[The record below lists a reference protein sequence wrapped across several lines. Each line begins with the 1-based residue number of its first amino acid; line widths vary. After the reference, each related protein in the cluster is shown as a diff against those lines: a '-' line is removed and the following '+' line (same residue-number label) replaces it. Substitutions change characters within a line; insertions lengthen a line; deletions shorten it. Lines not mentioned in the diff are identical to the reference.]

1 MKNYDLTVEELK
13 AKKITG
19 IKLPGSID
27 DFGFTVKDGN
37 KIEVP
42 IHGVQNG
49 TVELELLG
57 RADTI
62 EFVAEEKK
70 EEVATPSASKSG
82 STSTSNSVSTS
93 SSASSSTSVSTS
105 VSASASTNASTS
117 ASLSTSTST
126 STSESTSDK
135 STNSEEHEQP
145 IIETI

>member
-13 AKKITG
+13 EKKIVG

-70 EEVATPSASKSG
+70 EDKAETVPPVVPG
-82 STSTSNSVSTS
+82 NNEVSTS
-93 SSASSSTSVSTS
+93 ERPATT
-105 VSASASTNASTS
+105 
-117 ASLSTSTST
+117 
-126 STSESTSDK
+126 
-135 STNSEEHEQP
+135 
-145 IIETI
+145 ETTGETAHTETATETAANPGVTTEDTL

>member
-13 AKKITG
+13 AKKIIG

-70 EEVATPSASKSG
+70 EDKAETLADTVTPVAPAP
-82 STSTSNSVSTS
+82 
-93 SSASSSTSVSTS
+93 
-105 VSASASTNASTS
+105 NAE
-117 ASLSTSTST
+117 
-126 STSESTSDK
+126 STSEKPAT
-135 STNSEEHEQP
+135 TETTGETVHTETATETANPGVATTENSL
-145 IIETI
+145 

>member
-1 MKNYDLTVEELK
+1 MTNYDLTVEELK
-13 AKKITG
+13 EKKIIG

-70 EEVATPSASKSG
+70 EVATPN
-82 STSTSNSVSTS
+82 TSNTPVEPKPVAATESNTE
-93 SSASSSTSVSTS
+93 
-105 VSASASTNASTS
+105 
-117 ASLSTSTST
+117 
-126 STSESTSDK
+126 STSETHANPEP
-135 STNSEEHEQP
+135 TA
-145 IIETI
+145 ETATPETAHAETTVESL

>member
-1 MKNYDLTVEELK
+1 MTNYDLTVEELN

-57 RADTI
+57 RSDTI

-70 EEVATPSASKSG
+70 EEKADTPVAPVAHAETVATSEPAAP
-82 STSTSNSVSTS
+82 V
-93 SSASSSTSVSTS
+93 
-105 VSASASTNASTS
+105 TNAE
-117 ASLSTSTST
+117 
-126 STSESTSDK
+126 STSEKPATA
-135 STNSEEHEQP
+135 EEHP
-145 IIETI
+145 GTDVPHVETI